1 MIPPSHKAFIGLALL
16 IWILPAEITRAVVA
30 IPSENFGLVDST
42 EPLQFVVDPM
52 GNKTITEIKQQN
64 QWQIWE
70 GDNILNFGM
79 TQSVYWIRLEL
90 HNFAAGQYLRLKS
103 PLLDYIDIYF
113 VQQDQIDHRQSGAA
127 YPFAQREI
135 QTLNYLFKIPQGTS
149 KTYIRLHSNFA
160 LQVPVEIASLKYFN
174 QSDMR
179 QYWGLGLYFGLML
192 VMVLYNLFIYF
203 STRDRAYLYY
213 ILYISLISLTYASFK
228 GIAFQCLWPNLTD
241 WNKLVPTFA
250 SMAGMFIFLFGSYFL
265 GVKEYRSPVPYWI
278 SLMHVM
284 VLGICSLANV
294 LGDYYISANTSQ
306 LVTATGSF
314 YLLYISVFAYLKGIK
329 TARFFLL
336 AWTLYL
342 ISVVIYILQLQS
354 IIPHTEFTNNAIL
367 YGSAIEAVLIS
378 FALADRINILKD
390 EKEASQQ
397 QALQALEDNQRIVQE
412 QNIILESRV
421 QERTRELDQSNHILK
436 QTLEELKLTQSKVV
450 ETEKMASLGQLTAGI
465 AHEINN
471 PLTFIK
477 ANIKPLKRNLITLQE
492 VIDRCG
498 AVVTATQWRQQS
510 ETIAN
515 FKQEIEYD
523 YVREETQL
531 LLQGIEEGANRT
543 VTIVEGLKSFS
554 RLGSGDFQLYA
565 LESGIESTLTL
576 LTHQIRDHG
585 ITIHRDYGN
594 NIQANCLPDRI
605 NQVFMNI
612 LSNAIDAL
620 EEKNGGNPE
629 ISIVLSADQDWVT
642 VEISDNGVGIDKA
655 TMNKLF
661 DPFFTTKEVGSG
673 TGLGLSIV
681 YGIIQDHNG
690 TITVDSIP
698 NKSTV
703 FTLKLPV

>member
-1 MIPPSHKAFIGLALL
+1 MLL
-16 IWILPAEITRAVVA
+16 VA
-30 IPSENFGLVDST
+30 IST
-42 EPLQFVVDPM
+42 NASVVSAEDAANLAYNPESILFIADPAH
-52 GNKTITEIKQQN
+52 NLTIEEVQRID
-64 QWQIWE
+64 QWQLWQ
-70 GDNILNFGM
+70 DKNILNFGM
-79 TQSVYWIRLEL
+79 TQSVYWIKLEL
-90 HNFAAGQYLRLKS
+90 HNLAAEQYLRLKS
-103 PLLDYIDIYF
+103 PLVDYIDIYF
-113 VQQDQIDHRQSGAA
+113 IQQDQIDHRQSGAA
-127 YPFAQREI
+127 YPFSQREV
-135 QTLNYLFKIPQGTS
+135 QALDYLFKIPQGKLTA
-149 KTYIRLHSNFA
+149 YIRLRSNFA
-160 LQVPVEIASLKYFN
+160 LQVPLEIASLEHFN
-174 QSDMR
+174 RSSTQ

-192 VMVLYNLFIYF
+192 AMVFYNLFIYF
-203 STRDRAYLYY
+203 SIRDKAYISY
-213 ILYISLISLTYASFK
+213 ILYTIFLALTYASFM
-228 GIAFQCLWPNLTD
+228 GIAFQHLWPDNPKFNNLIPAFSSICT
-241 WNKLVPTFA
+241 
-250 SMAGMFIFLFGSYFL
+250 IFLILFVIDFL
-265 GVKEYRSPVPYWI
+265 GIKKGNLPRIYWI
-278 SLMHVM
+278 CLICV
-284 VLGICSLANV
+284 VIFAACSLANIF
-294 LGDYYISANTSQ
+294 GDYYTSASASQ
-306 LVTATGSF
+306 LTTTVVSF
-314 YLLYISVFAYLKGIK
+314 YLLFVGAITYRQGIK

-336 AWTLYL
+336 GWSLFLVT
-342 ISVVIYILQLQS
+342 VVIYVLTLQGV
-354 IIPHTEFTNNAIL
+354 IAYTAFTSNSVL
-367 YGSAIEAVLIS
+367 YGSALEVILFSI
-378 FALADRINILKD
+378 ALADKINILKD

-397 QALQALEDNQRIVQE
+397 QALQALEENQRIVQE

-421 QERTRELDQSNHILK
+421 QERTRELDQSNHTLK

-498 AVVTATQWRQQS
+498 AVVTETQWRQQS

-523 YVREETQL
+523 YIREETQL

-642 VEISDNGVGIDKA
+642 VEISDNGVGIDEA
-655 TMNKLF
+655 AMNKLF

-681 YGIIQDHNG
+681 YGIIQDHTG

-698 NKSTV
+698 NKNTV

>member
-1 MIPPSHKAFIGLALL
+1 MISTSYKTLLGLALL
-16 IWILPAEITRAVVA
+16 IWILPAEITRAAIA
-30 IPSENFGLVDST
+30 IPPDNFGLVEIT
-42 EPLQFVVDPM
+42 QPLKYKVDKA
-52 GNKTITEIKQQN
+52 GNKTFTEINQHN
-64 QWQIWE
+64 QWQIWQ

-79 TQSVYWIRLEL
+79 TQSVYWIKLEL
-90 HNFAAGQYLRLKS
+90 HNLAAEQYLRLKS

-135 QTLNYLFKIPQGTS
+135 QALNYLFKIPQGKS
-149 KTYIRLHSNFA
+149 VAYIRLHSNFS
-160 LQVPVEIASLKYFN
+160 LQVPIEIASLAHFN
-174 QSDMR
+174 QSSMDH
-179 QYWGLGLYFGLML
+179 YWGLGLYFGLML
-192 VMVLYNLFIYF
+192 AMIIYNLFIF
-203 STRDRAYLYY
+203 LSVRDKTYLYY
-213 ILYISLISLTYASFK
+213 ILYISSITLTYASFK
-228 GIAFQCLWPNLTD
+228 GIAFQHLWNGKPFYNT
-241 WNKLVPTFA
+241 LVPTIASLPAIFIILFA
-250 SMAGMFIFLFGSYFL
+250 MKFL
-265 GVKEYRSPVPYWI
+265 GISRKTFPCTYRICCSFILVLVICCLVNI
-278 SLMHVM
+278 S
-284 VLGICSLANV
+284 
-294 LGDYYISANTSQ
+294 GDYYFSANASQVSTSIMS
-306 LVTATGSF
+306 LF
-314 YLLYISVFAYLKGIK
+314 ILFISVMAYWKSVK
-329 TARFFLL
+329 TARFFIL

-354 IIPHTEFTNNAIL
+354 IISFSDFTNNITL

-378 FALADRINILKD
+378 FALADRINILKS
-390 EKEASQQ
+390 EKDLSQKR
-397 QALQALEDNQRIVQE
+397 ALQL
-412 QNIILESRV
+412 
-421 QERTRELDQSNHILK
+421 
-436 QTLEELKLTQSKVV
+436 QSKIL
-450 ETEKMASLGQLTAGI
+450 ETEKLVSLGQLTAGI

-477 ANIKPLKRNLITLQE
+477 ANIKPLKRNLTTLQE
-492 VIDRCG
+492 IIDRYG
-498 AVVTATQWRQQS
+498 VVVTKPNWLQQA
-510 ETIAN
+510 EAITD
-515 FKQEIEYD
+515 FKREIDYD
-523 YVREETQL
+523 YLQGETQL

-543 VTIVEGLKSFS
+543 ITIVEGLKSFS

-565 LESGIESTLTL
+565 LESGIESTLIL

-642 VEISDNGVGIDKA
+642 VEISDNGVGIDEA
-655 TMNKLF
+655 AMNKLF

-681 YGIIQDHNG
+681 YGIMQDHNG